1 MGNCNFRRSFDQTEI
16 FAGYS
21 QLEKKSIFALE
32 LHFNNICTQ

>member
-1 MGNCNFRRSFDQTEI
+1 MGNFRRSLAII

-32 LHFNNICTQ
+32 LHINNICTQ